1 MIGGLSGRRGY
12 PKRRTVWCPFLV
24 GLVSREFTSDLGM
37 TGFFFGI
44 VPVCLNVEMLYNR
57 DEGDVLRD
65 VAKQIIL
72 LLFSS
77 IKCKKR
83 IEIRICT
90 T

>member
-65 VAKQIIL
+65 VAKQIII

-77 IKCKKR
+77 IKCKNR